1 MNRRL
6 VVLLPL
12 FALTLCAFQFTN
24 QKKSKR
30 RDPNIRNV
38 EGVVT
43 QVDGAPAVGA
53 VVQLKNLKSLQV
65 KSFITQDGGKYQF
78 QNLSTHTDYELKA
91 SWKEFESPSRSL
103 TIFDTRLDAV
113 LNLKLEDKK
122 KNEEKN

>member
-6 VVLLPL
+6 FVLVPV
-12 FALTLCAFQFTN
+12 FALTLGAFQFTN

-43 QVDGAPAVGA
+43 QVDGAPAIGA

-91 SWKEFESPSRSL
+91 DYKEFESPTRSL
-103 TIFDTRLDAV
+103 TIFDTRLDAIM
-113 LNLKLEDKK
+113 NLKLEQKK
-122 KNEEKN
+122 EAKKD